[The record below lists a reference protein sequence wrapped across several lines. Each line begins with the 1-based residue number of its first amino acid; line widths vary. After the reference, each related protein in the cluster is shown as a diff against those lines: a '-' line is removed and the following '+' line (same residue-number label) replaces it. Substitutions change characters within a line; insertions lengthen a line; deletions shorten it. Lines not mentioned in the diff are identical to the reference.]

1 MSINRIAQEIRDA
14 KENVILIYA
23 FNGTGKTRLSKEYH
37 QLSRRGDEY
46 TGVFYNAYSEDL
58 FIWNNDK
65 YSLEITASRLSKL
78 HQYLGDES
86 AVKEKLKIYQPKYDF
101 RFKYLNDNQE
111 DGIEYIWF
119 FNEEDKDTRIKI
131 SRGEERIFIWCF
143 FLALFEIEDFPE
155 AHKDYIF
162 IDDPVSSL
170 DETNIF
176 LTSRTIFE
184 LFDKVIAENK
194 KIIISTHHIGL
205 FSILCDWLSK
215 GDNASRYKIKKTSRT
230 QTKTEEGIVIK
241 ETDEII
247 NRYSIKILENEGG
260 YQLRSRN
267 SGAWL
272 YHLLILQKLQQA
284 AVNDELYLYHFGLLR
299 QVLETIASFIGEGRF
314 GKVLNILGEPNDT
327 ADKINANT
335 HKRVYDSQ
343 NAKLTGDNKELFI
356 RILDALKIKYNF
368 NL

>member
-65 YSLEITASRLSKL
+65 YRLEITASRLSKL

-176 LTSRTIFE
+176 
-184 LFDKVIAENK
+184 FDIQ
-194 KIIISTHHIGL
+194 
-205 FSILCDWLSK
+205 
-215 GDNASRYKIKKTSRT
+215 DN
-230 QTKTEEGIVIK
+230 
-241 ETDEII
+241 
-247 NRYSIKILENEGG
+247 
-260 YQLRSRN
+260 
-267 SGAWL
+267 
-272 YHLLILQKLQQA
+272 
-284 AVNDELYLYHFGLLR
+284 F
-299 QVLETIASFIGEGRF
+299 
-314 GKVLNILGEPNDT
+314 
-327 ADKINANT
+327 
-335 HKRVYDSQ
+335 
-343 NAKLTGDNKELFI
+343 
-356 RILDALKIKYNF
+356 
-368 NL
+368 